1 MAGSTHYIKIDKTKT
16 LAEEPLT
23 GHNRWHEDIPPIVT
37 IDPGDTVVMDARDA
51 WDSQFNKDTTNE
63 DVGRATTDLVHP
75 HTGPV
80 YVRDAEPGD
89 LLEVRIGETKCARWG
104 YTVQVPGF
112 GFLRDKYQA
121 PHITKWDIADNWATS
136 EQIPGVRIPGA
147 PFMGSIGVAPSASL
161 RETYL
166 RREAELLS
174 RGGAVNGPQPRGA
187 VPSDPAIANEAL
199 RTIPPREIAGNIDV
213 KQLTAGT
220 TMLIPVATE
229 GALFSVADA
238 HFAQGDGEVCG
249 TAIEV
254 AATFTAEL
262 HLRKGEAKRRG
273 VQGLQFFR
281 DGFIME
287 PEWQAPKRFY
297 ATTGLPIRADGTNE
311 SEDTS
316 LAAANALHQMIAY
329 LGDEWGYDEQQAY
342 TICSVA
348 VDLKISE
355 MVDVPNFIV
364 TAVLPLDIFI

>member
-1 MAGSTHYIKIDKTKT
+1 MAGSSHYIKIDKTKT
-16 LAEEPLT
+16 LAEEPHT
-23 GHNRWHEDIPPIVT
+23 GHNRWHEAIPPIVT
-37 IDPGDTVVMDARDA
+37 ASPGDTVVMESRDA
-51 WDSQFNKDTTNE
+51 WDLQFDKDTTND
-63 DVGRATTDLVHP
+63 DVAHATTDLVHP

-80 YVRDAEPGD
+80 YVEGAEPGD
-89 LLEVRIGETKCARWG
+89 LLEVRIKEIRSDRWG

-112 GFLRDKYQA
+112 GFLRDKYRA
-121 PHITKWDIADNWATS
+121 PHIAKWDIADNWATS
-136 EQIPGVRIPGA
+136 DQIPGVRIPGA
-147 PFMGSIGVAPSASL
+147 PFMGSMGVAPSTAL
-161 RETYL
+161 RERYNT
-166 RREAELLS
+166 REAELLS
-174 RGGAVNGPQPRGA
+174 RGGAVNLAQPRGA
-187 VPSDPAIANEAL
+187 VPSDPAIADSAL
-199 RTIPPREIAGNIDV
+199 RTIPPREIAGNIDI

-229 GALFSVADA
+229 GALFSVGDA

-262 HLRKGEAKRRG
+262 HLRKGEAERRN
-273 VQGLQFFR
+273 VQALQFFR
-281 DGFIME
+281 DGFIMK

-297 ATTGLPIRADGTNE
+297 ATTGMPIRADGTNE

-316 LAAANALHQMIAY
+316 LAAANALHEMIAY
-329 LGDEWGYDEQQAY
+329 LEDEWGYTEQQAY